1 MGRFSW
7 LQHDLGV
14 NRGQYMG
21 LLPCLLRSAVSFMSS
36 LSQNEDLPSSEH
48 GDESTIRD
56 RLLWTETI
64 FTLTLALISVSN
76 ALTALTENGFITLLL
91 SVVKLTPF
99 PSRTSLQIYVEI
111 LVIQI
116 LDMSLTG
123 HPLAL
128 TVFEDLSGIDAL
140 LERVIKELTLLAILP
155 SDSTTTDTRPSKRR
169 RKEENL
175 LDIYAS
181 SKSNMS
187 ICEHVVSSD
196 LKIYINSV
204 LGIFSLYLHESH
216 GHQGQFLR
224 SPMFGSLF
232 SILFKNA
239 NALSASIMTS
249 AITLFSEVINN
260 DPLILSHMIA
270 NGLAQT
276 VLLSMMENSKVII
289 SVTLNYL

>member
-36 LSQNEDLPSSEH
+36 LSQTDDSSSLTSEH
-48 GDESTIRD
+48 SNESIVRD
-56 RLLWTETI
+56 RLIWTESI
-64 FTLTLALISVSN
+64 LTLTLALISVSN

-91 SVVKLTPF
+91 SVIKLTPF
-99 PSRTSLQIYVEI
+99 PARTSLQVYVEI

-140 LERVIKELTLLAILP
+140 LERVIKELTLLTILP
-155 SDSTTTDTRPSKRR
+155 SDTSTDLRASKRR
-169 RKEENL
+169 KKEESL

-181 SKSNMS
+181 SKSNLI
-187 ICEHVVSSD
+187 ICENVVGSE
-196 LKIYINSV
+196 LKIFLNGV

-224 SPMFGSLF
+224 SPMFASLF

-239 NALSASIMTS
+239 KALSSTILTS

-270 NGLAQT
+270 NGLAES
-276 VLLSMMENSKVII
+276 VLLSMMDNSKVP
-289 SVTLNYL
+289 N